1 MGAAGRSLDVELR
14 VGRDDL
20 AYWDTRVGRWVVEG
34 GEYVV
39 EAGRSSRDL
48 PQRVSVVVAGDG
60 LRVPLGLDATLGE
73 VLATPVG
80 QQVVMA
86 ALTESGRTAALAADP
101 EMVQMLSSFPVARLG
116 GFGTDLDR
124 AGVEQLVAAINGV
137 EPTDS
142 DAG

>member
-1 MGAAGRSLDVELR
+1 MA
-14 VGRDDL
+14 RDDL

-39 EAGRSSRDL
+39 EVGASSRDL
-48 PQRVSVVVAGDG
+48 PQRVTVAVAGDR
-60 LRVPLGLDATLGE
+60 LRVPMGLDATLGE

-86 ALTESGRTAALAADP
+86 ALTGSGRTAALAADP
-101 EMVQMLSSFPVARLG
+101 EMMQMLSSFPVARLG
-116 GFGTDLDR
+116 GFGADLDR
-124 AGVEQLVAAINGV
+124 AGVERLVTAINGA